1 MFTYVLFLRA
11 YPAHVGFGFVLTF
24 FSSLG
29 QTFLISLY
37 VPHILADLGIS
48 NSAFGGM
55 YAIAT
60 IGSALLLIQFGG
72 RIDRRPLPGYV
83 LKTIV
88 ILGGASVLLGLTR
101 HTLML
106 PFALLGLRFGGQGLM
121 SHISQ
126 TTLGRFFQEDRG
138 KALSLASLGFPAG
151 EMIFPLVIALLI
163 PLVGWRVSLG
173 INAAVLLG
181 VLAPAL
187 CFFPLNDFE
196 RAKVQTASD
205 AAARTGI
212 SRRAILTDPAFRRIA
227 PSAIFLG
234 FSNTA
239 VFFYQLVLAEN
250 RGWPVAWYSAVFSGY
265 AAARFA
271 FGLLGGLLV
280 DRFTARRLYALHFLP
295 MVLGLLV
302 LASSPDRWVALVFL
316 CCAGISLGLHSP
328 IKAAV
333 MAEVHGTANLGAVR
347 SVYTSFLVGGTA
359 LGPMVFG
366 LLLDRGVSFG
376 AILTGTALILALTV
390 LPSIALAFPAW
401 ERGSLCSA
409 RTAR

>member
-1 MFTYVLFLRA
+1 MFKYYLFLRA
-11 YPAHVGFGFVLTF
+11 YPAHVGFGFALTF

-72 RIDRRPLPGYV
+72 LIDRRPLPGYV
-83 LKTIV
+83 LKTIA
-88 ILGGASVLLGLTR
+88 ILGAASILLGLTR
-101 HTLML
+101 HALIL

-151 EMIFPLVIALLI
+151 EMVFPLVVALLI
-163 PLVGWRVSLG
+163 PLVGWRVSLAV
-173 INAAVLLG
+173 NAAVLLG
-181 VLAPAL
+181 VLVPAL
-187 CFFPLNDFE
+187 YLFPLDDFDQ
-196 RAKVQTASD
+196 AKGETAS
-205 AAARTGI
+205 TSLLGI
-212 SRRAILTDPAFRRIA
+212 SRREILKDPNFRRIA
-227 PSAIFLG
+227 PSAIFLS

-239 VFFYQLVLAEN
+239 VFFYQLVLAES
-250 RGWPVAWYSAVFSGY
+250 RGWPVAWYSAVFAGY

-271 FGLLGGLLV
+271 FGLLGGILV
-280 DRFTARRLYALHFLP
+280 DRFSARRLYAVHFLP
-295 MVLGLLV
+295 MILGLLV
-302 LASSPDRWVALVFL
+302 LAVSPDRWVAVVFL

-333 MAEVHGTANLGAVR
+333 MAEVHGTANLGAIR

-366 LLLDRGVSFG
+366 LLLDQGIPFG
-376 AILTGTALILALTV
+376 AILTGTALTLGLTV
-390 LPSIALAFPAW
+390 LPSVALAFPAW
-401 ERGSLCSA
+401 ERGPLCSA
-409 RTAR
+409 RTGR